1 MLDTIHLTKDI
12 KIHVDIQSYLERFE
26 WEHAKWTEDRLIAAS
41 PFRSDSHP
49 SFFVNYNNDWA
60 GTWGDSGTG
69 DSGNFIQLVAEL
81 HDTDYETA
89 FEMLKEEFWIRPYEA
104 PSISVKI
111 GVKKE
116 KSIFD
121 IPVHNPSP
129 YLLGRGISEET
140 QQLYRTSEDEYKVC
154 LPYINGMGLATTL
167 KYRRTDSKDFFYEA
181 GNNHLKSMLF
191 GYHAIYVK
199 LPKTVVI
206 CEAEIDAMTAY
217 EMGFVGISLGAAN
230 LIENQVE
237 LIKKVGLDNIII
249 GTDNDTKGNL
259 AAEEID
265 QAFWKTH
272 KLFRYEMPDG
282 YDLNQYWQEF
292 KKAPPIRKISEPK
305 LLRRKLWWVQG

>member
-1 MLDTIHLTKDI
+1 MLDIVHLTKDI
-12 KIHVDIQSYLERFE
+12 KIHIDIQEYLERFE
-26 WEHAKWTEDRLIAAS
+26 WSHAKWTEDRLIAAS
-41 PFRSDSHP
+41 PFRDDNHP

-104 PSISVKI
+104 PAISVKL

-140 QQLYRTSEDEYKVC
+140 QQLYRTSEDESKVC
-154 LPYINGMGLATTL
+154 LPYINGMGLATAL
-167 KYRRTDSKDFFYEA
+167 KYRRTDNKDFFYEA
-181 GNNHLKSMLF
+181 GNNHLKNMLF
-191 GYHAIYVK
+191 GYHVIYEK
-199 LPKTVVI
+199 LPNTLVI

-217 EMGFVGISLGAAN
+217 DMGFVGISLGAAN
-230 LIENQVE
+230 LIERQVD
-237 LIKKVGLDNIII
+237 LIKKVDVKNIII
-249 GTDNDTKGNL
+249 GTDNDEKGNL
-259 AAEEID
+259 AAKSID
-265 QAFWKTH
+265 DAFWKTH
-272 KLFRYEMPDG
+272 KLYRYDMPSG

-292 KKAPPIRKISEPK
+292 HKAPPLKKISEPK
-305 LLRRKLWWVQG
+305 LLRRKLWYIQ

>member
-1 MLDTIHLTKDI
+1 
-12 KIHVDIQSYLERFE
+12 
-26 WEHAKWTEDRLIAAS
+26 
-41 PFRSDSHP
+41 
-49 SFFVNYNNDWA
+49 
-60 GTWGDSGTG
+60 
-69 DSGNFIQLVAEL
+69 
-81 HDTDYETA
+81 
-89 FEMLKEEFWIRPYEA
+89 
-104 PSISVKI
+104 
-111 GVKKE
+111 
-116 KSIFD
+116 
-121 IPVHNPSP
+121 
-129 YLLGRGISEET
+129 
-140 QQLYRTSEDEYKVC
+140 
-154 LPYINGMGLATTL
+154 
-167 KYRRTDSKDFFYEA
+167 
-181 GNNHLKSMLF
+181 MLF
-191 GYHAIYVK
+191 GYHAIYVM

-305 LLRRKLWWVQG
+305 LLRRKLWWVQ

>member
-104 PSISVKI
+104 PAISVKL

-154 LPYINGMGLATTL
+154 LPYINGMGLATAL
-167 KYRRTDSKDFFYEA
+167 KYRRTDNKDFFYEA
-181 GNNHLKSMLF
+181 GNNHLKNMLF
-191 GYHAIYVK
+191 GYHVIYEK
-199 LPKTVVI
+199 LPNTLVI

-230 LIENQVE
+230 LIERQVD
-237 LIKKVGLDNIII
+237 LIKKVDVKNIII
-249 GTDNDTKGNL
+249 GTDNDEKGNL
-259 AAEEID
+259 AAKSID
-265 QAFWKTH
+265 DAFWKTH
-272 KLFRYEMPDG
+272 KLFRYDMPSG
-282 YDLNQYWQEF
+282 NDLNQYWQEF
-292 KKAPPIRKISEPK
+292 HKAPPLKKISEPK
-305 LLRRKLWWVQG
+305 LLRRKLWYIQ

>member
-89 FEMLKEEFWIRPYEA
+89 FEMLKEEFWTRPYEA
-104 PSISVKI
+104 PSISVKL

-154 LPYINGMGLATTL
+154 LPYINGMGLATAL
-167 KYRRTDSKDFFYEA
+167 KYRRTDNKDFFYEA
-181 GNNHLKSMLF
+181 GNNHLKNMLF
-191 GYHAIYVK
+191 GYHVIYEK
-199 LPKTVVI
+199 LPNTLVL

-230 LIENQVE
+230 LIERQVD
-237 LIKKVGLDNIII
+237 LIKKVDVKNIII
-249 GTDNDTKGNL
+249 GTDNDEKGNL
-259 AAEEID
+259 AAKSID
-265 QAFWKTH
+265 DAFWKTH
-272 KLFRYEMPDG
+272 KLFRYDMPSG

-292 KKAPPIRKISEPK
+292 HKAPPLKKISEPK
-305 LLRRKLWWVQG
+305 LLRRKLWYIMD

>member
-1 MLDTIHLTKDI
+1 MLDIVHLTKNI
-12 KIHVDIQSYLERFE
+12 KIHIDIQEYLERFE
-26 WEHAKWTEDRLIAAS
+26 WSHAKWTEDRLIAAS
-41 PFRSDSHP
+41 PFRDDNHP

-104 PSISVKI
+104 PAISVKL

-140 QQLYRTSEDEYKVC
+140 QQLYRTSEDESKVC
-154 LPYINGMGLATTL
+154 LPYINGMGLATAL
-167 KYRRTDSKDFFYEA
+167 KYRRTDNKDFFYEA
-181 GNNHLKSMLF
+181 GNNHLKNMLF
-191 GYHAIYVK
+191 GYHVIYEK
-199 LPKTVVI
+199 LPNTLVI

-230 LIENQVE
+230 LIERQVD
-237 LIKKVGLDNIII
+237 LIKKVYVKNIII
-249 GTDNDTKGNL
+249 GTDNDEKGNL
-259 AAEEID
+259 AAKSID
-265 QAFWKTH
+265 DAFWKTH
-272 KLFRYEMPDG
+272 KLYRYDMPSG

-292 KKAPPIRKISEPK
+292 HKAPPLKKISEPK
-305 LLRRKLWWVQG
+305 LLRRKLWYIVD

>member
-1 MLDTIHLTKDI
+1 MLDLIHLTKDI
-12 KIHVDIQSYLERFE
+12 KIHIDIREYLERFE
-26 WEHAKWTEDRLIAAS
+26 WNRAKWTEDRLIAAS
-41 PFRSDSHP
+41 PFRDDNHP
-49 SFFVNYNNDWA
+49 SFFVNYNNDFA
-60 GTWGDSGTG
+60 GTFGDSGTG

-89 FEMLKEEFWIRPYEA
+89 FEMLKEEFWTRPYEA
-104 PSISVKI
+104 PSISVKL

-154 LPYINGMGLATTL
+154 LPYINGMGLATAL
-167 KYRRTDSKDFFYEA
+167 KYRRTDNKDFFYEA
-181 GNNHLKSMLF
+181 GDNHLKNMLF
-191 GYHAIYVK
+191 GYHVIYEK
-199 LPKTVVI
+199 LPNTLVI

-230 LIENQVE
+230 LIERQVD
-237 LIKKVGLDNIII
+237 LIKKVDVKNIII
-249 GTDNDTKGNL
+249 GTDNDEKGNL
-259 AAEEID
+259 AAKSID
-265 QAFWKTH
+265 DAFWKTH
-272 KLFRYEMPDG
+272 KLFRYDMPSG

-292 KKAPPIRKISEPK
+292 HKAPPLKKISEPK
-305 LLRRKLWWVQG
+305 LLRRKLWYIMD

>member
-26 WEHAKWTEDRLIAAS
+26 WNRAKWTEDRLIAAS

-89 FEMLKEEFWIRPYEA
+89 FEMLKEEFWTRPYEA
-104 PSISVKI
+104 PSISVKL

-140 QQLYRTSEDEYKVC
+140 QQLYRTSEDESKVC
-154 LPYINGMGLATTL
+154 LPYINGMGLATAL
-167 KYRRTDSKDFFYEA
+167 KYRRTDNKDFFYEA
-181 GNNHLKSMLF
+181 GNNHLKNMLF
-191 GYHAIYVK
+191 GYHVIYEK
-199 LPKTVVI
+199 LPNTLVI

-230 LIENQVE
+230 LIERQVD
-237 LIKKVGLDNIII
+237 LIKKVDVKNIII
-249 GTDNDTKGNL
+249 GTDNDEKGNL
-259 AAEEID
+259 AAKSID
-265 QAFWKTH
+265 DAFWKTH
-272 KLFRYEMPDG
+272 KLYRYDMPSG

-292 KKAPPIRKISEPK
+292 HKAPPLKKISEPK
-305 LLRRKLWWVQG
+305 LLRRKLWYIVD

>member
-26 WEHAKWTEDRLIAAS
+26 WNRAKWTEDRLIAAS
-41 PFRSDSHP
+41 PFRDDNHP

-104 PSISVKI
+104 PAISVKL

-140 QQLYRTSEDEYKVC
+140 QQLYRTSEDESKVC
-154 LPYINGMGLATTL
+154 LPYINGMGLATAL
-167 KYRRTDSKDFFYEA
+167 KYRRTDNKDFFYEA
-181 GNNHLKSMLF
+181 GNNHLKNMLF
-191 GYHAIYVK
+191 GYHVIYEK
-199 LPKTVVI
+199 LPNTLVI

-217 EMGFVGISLGAAN
+217 DMGFVGISLGAAN
-230 LIENQVE
+230 LIERQVD
-237 LIKKVGLDNIII
+237 LIKKVDVKNIII
-249 GTDNDTKGNL
+249 GTDNDEKGNL
-259 AAEEID
+259 AAKSID
-265 QAFWKTH
+265 DAFWKTH
-272 KLFRYEMPDG
+272 KLYRYDMPSG

-292 KKAPPIRKISEPK
+292 HKAPPLKKISEPK
-305 LLRRKLWWVQG
+305 LLRRKLWYIVD